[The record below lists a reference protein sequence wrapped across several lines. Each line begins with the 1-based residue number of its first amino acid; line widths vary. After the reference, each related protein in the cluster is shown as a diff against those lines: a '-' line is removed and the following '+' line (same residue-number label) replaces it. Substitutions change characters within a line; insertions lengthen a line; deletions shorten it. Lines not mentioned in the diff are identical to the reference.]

1 MAAPHRCAPATSAGA
16 PERLAIHLH
25 SGDLPDGVSFGSS
38 VAVDSE
44 AMGLRLG
51 RDPLCVV
58 QLSAGDGD
66 AHVVRLDR
74 ATYDAPN
81 LKRLLTDPSILKLFH
96 FGRFDIAMFWLHLK
110 VVTRPVYCTKIASKL
125 ARTY

>member
-1 MAAPHRCAPATSAGA
+1 VTTF
-16 PERLAIHLH
+16 LH
-25 SGDLPDGVSFGSS
+25 DGDLPAEALASAGS

-44 AMGLRLG
+44 TMGLRLG

-58 QLSAGDGD
+58 QLSDGGGD

-81 LKRLLTDPSILKLFH
+81 LS
-96 FGRFDIAMFWLHLK
+96 A
-110 VVTRPVYCTKIASKL
+110 C
-125 ARTY
+125 